1 VWAVF
6 RPELRKKQ
14 RDRAVRRFRE
24 TVKRSG
30 IRDWGFKEMKTKFA
44 ASVLSALLYAQ
55 GLLGF
60 AALATVLLKERA
72 QAEITAS
79 ADLPTGP
86 SVIVVR

>member
-1 VWAVF
+1 M
-6 RPELRKKQ
+6 
-14 RDRAVRRFRE
+14 
-24 TVKRSG
+24 T
-30 IRDWGFKEMKTKFA
+30 TKSA

-72 QAEITAS
+72 HTQITAS
-79 ADLPTGP
+79 ADIPSGP